1 MGNPLNTSLAQELR
15 PESASAVSGLMMGL
29 AWGIANLLLIAVG
42 AASRAAGIETAL
54 QVVAWLGAA
63 AALFVLFIPSPR
75 PAEL

>member
-1 MGNPLNTSLAQELR
+1 
-15 PESASAVSGLMMGL
+15 MMGL

-42 AASRAAGIETAL
+42 AAGRAAGIESAL

-75 PAEL
+75 PAEP